1 MKKTVVLSLMTLVCL
16 SGSAQQT
23 KGASSTAK
31 VTNPRWESMQAT
43 VKPFIEKQ
51 AAIRSEMMTWYKDYQ
66 QRVKE
71 KGRQASLKDDTI
83 KANEYQKRWDAEQAK
98 VLAVYKDYVN
108 KNLND
113 SLSASLLT
121 PIFNQYNLPDSNLTV
136 AFHIIEHAGPQ
147 LKATKMFQSFKS
159 YINGKAHFRVNQKFT
174 DFESEDTLGI
184 KHRLSDYVGKGKF
197 VYVDFWASWCGPC
210 RAEIPN
216 VKKAYAMFKDKGFD
230 VVSVSLD
237 EGARAWKYA
246 IKAHDMPWVQ
256 LSDLKGFQSD
266 AAKAYGITAIPAT
279 LLIDPDGVIIGT
291 NLRGS
296 LLPEEIEKRMK

>member
-1 MKKTVVLSLMTLVCL
+1 MALVCL

-23 KGASSTAK
+23 KGASSAAEAA
-31 VTNPRWESMQAT
+31 NPRWKSMQAT

-71 KGRQASLKDDTI
+71 KGKQASLKDDTI
-83 KANEYQKRWDAEQAK
+83 KANEYQKQWDAEQAK

-121 PIFNQYNLPDSNLTV
+121 PIFNQYNLPDSDLTA

-147 LKATKMFQSFKS
+147 LKAAKKFQSFKS
-159 YINGKAHFRVNQKFT
+159 YISGKAHFRVNQKFT
-174 DFESEDTLGI
+174 DFESEDTLGV

-230 VVSVSLD
+230 VVSVSLG

-246 IKAHDMPWVQ
+246 IKAHDMPWAQ
-256 LSDLKGFQSD
+256 LSDLRGFQSD

-296 LLPEEIEKRMK
+296 QLPDEIAKRMK